1 MIIRN
6 AAIFTSENH
15 FVTGDLVI
23 RDGRIL
29 RNTAE
34 EQLLG
39 ETGPAAPEPFGGEEV
54 LDASGLYALPG
65 LVDLH
70 FHGAAGHD
78 FSDGDYEGLK
88 EIAAFEASQGVLAIC
103 PATMTLPEER
113 LYAVMDNAASFRYS
127 QENAL
132 SGSFAQDGLSHLIR
146 QPAADTFPSRGSQKK
161 TALADLVGIHLEGP
175 FISREKAG
183 AQDPM
188 FIIPADEA
196 LFRRLQARCGN
207 LIRLVDLAPEIPE
220 NMAFIRTVLYAP
232 ELYGPVRISL
242 AHTACD
248 YDTARAAFAAGAC
261 HMTHIF
267 NAMPGISHRAPGPV
281 IAALEAGA
289 DAELIADGVHI
300 HPAMVRFTFSTF
312 GAEHVILI
320 SDSMEATG
328 LPDGSYTLGGQQ
340 VTVEGKK
347 AVLQEHPDT
356 IAGSVTNLYDCMKT
370 AVLEMGVPL
379 PDAVRAATRNPAEAL
394 GIDQDYGSLSAGRYG
409 NVILADR
416 ELNRRRIIQ
425 RGRVISQS

>member
-103 PATMTLPEER
+103 PATMTLPEEK
-113 LYAVMDNAASFRYS
+113 LYTVMDNAASFRYS
-127 QENAL
+127 QENA
-132 SGSFAQDGLSHLIR
+132 SDA
-146 QPAADTFPSRGSQKK
+146 FPTVQ

-220 NMAFIRTVLYAP
+220 NMAFIRTVLNAP

-261 HMTHIF
+261 HMTHLF

-300 HPAMVRFTFSTF
+300 HPAMVRFAFRVF

-328 LPDGSYTLGGQQ
+328 LPDGIYTLGGQQ
-340 VTVEGKK
+340 VKVEGKK
-347 AVLQEHPDT
+347 AVLQDHPDT
-356 IAGSVTNLYDCMKT
+356 IAGSVSSLYDCMKT
-370 AVLEMGVPL
+370 AVLEIGVPL